1 MSKERAA
8 IGANGLPLP
17 ILPPERDVRVWAK
30 LTRVVVYTPGFLALL
45 LLKVGEPTGFGI
57 TVELLMLASTAAI
70 VAGLFIGTQSD
81 AAGADHSS
89 RVSAWS
95 GGLVLELLCAVPIL
109 CAVPGLFHELAN
121 SRLLHSA
128 TPGAVAV
135 PLGIT
140 ELLPA
145 VAILPFMLYQLGGFG
160 TLHYV
165 VPRAVNWVINLGILG
180 LILGSTAAN
189 RMGAFAVEKALVA
202 TLVISMAL
210 VVFYGVMKLR
220 QMQAA
225 YDNNLPLKP
234 HKDDK

>member
-1 MSKERAA
+1 MTKERAL

-121 SRLLHSA
+121 SKLLHSA

-145 VAILPFMLYQLGGFG
+145 VAILPFMLYQLAGFG

-165 VPRAVNWVINLGILG
+165 VPRVVNWIINLGILG

-189 RMGAFAVEKALVA
+189 RMGAFAVEKALVS
-202 TLVISMAL
+202 TLVIAMAM
-210 VVFYGVMKLR
+210 VVFYGVMRLR
-220 QMQAA
+220 QMQSE
-225 YDNNLPLKP
+225 YDANAPVKS
-234 HKDDK
+234 HKEDK

>member
-121 SRLLHSA
+121 SKLLHSA

-165 VPRAVNWVINLGILG
+165 VPRTVNWVINLGILG

-189 RMGAFAVEKALVA
+189 RMGAFGVEKALVA

-220 QMQAA
+220 QMQAE
-225 YDNNLPLKP
+225 YDDNLPPKP
-234 HKDDK
+234 RKDDK

>member
-17 ILPPERDVRVWAK
+17 ILPSERDVRVWAK

-225 YDNNLPLKP
+225 YDDNLPPKP

>member
-1 MSKERAA
+1 MSKERPA

-70 VAGLFIGTQSD
+70 VAGLFIGTQSNE
-81 AAGADHSS
+81 AGADHSS
-89 RVSAWS
+89 RVAAWS

-121 SRLLHSA
+121 SKLLHSA
-128 TPGAVAV
+128 APGAVAV

-145 VAILPFMLYQLGGFG
+145 VAILPFMLYQLAGFG
-160 TLHYV
+160 TLNYV
-165 VPRAVNWVINLGILG
+165 VSKPVNWVLNIGILG

-189 RMGAFAVEKALVA
+189 RMGAFTVEKALVA
-202 TLVISMAL
+202 TLVIAMAL

-220 QMQAA
+220 QMQIEFDANA
-225 YDNNLPLKP
+225 PQKP
-234 HKDDK
+234 PKEAK

>member
-225 YDNNLPLKP
+225 YDDNLPPKP
-234 HKDDK
+234 RKDDK

>member
-1 MSKERAA
+1 MSKERPL

-17 ILPPERDVRVWAK
+17 IMPPERDVRVWAK

-70 VAGLFIGTQSD
+70 VAGLFIGTQSNE
-81 AAGADHSS
+81 AGADHSS
-89 RVSAWS
+89 RVAAWS

-121 SRLLHSA
+121 SKLLHS
-128 TPGAVAV
+128 TVQGAVAV
-135 PLGIT
+135 PLGVT

-145 VAILPFMLYQLGGFG
+145 VAILPFMLYQLAGFG

-165 VPRAVNWVINLGILG
+165 VPRIVNWVINLGILG

-189 RMGAFAVEKALVA
+189 RMGAFAVEKALVSG
-202 TLVISMAL
+202 LVIGMAL
-210 VVFYGVMKLR
+210 VVFYGVIKLR
-220 QMQAA
+220 QMQIEFDANAPQKAA
-225 YDNNLPLKP
+225 
-234 HKDDK
+234 KDAK

>member
-220 QMQAA
+220 QMQAE
-225 YDNNLPLKP
+225 YDDNLPPKP
-234 HKDDK
+234 RKDDK

>member
-1 MSKERAA
+1 MTKERAL

-121 SRLLHSA
+121 SKLLHSA

-145 VAILPFMLYQLGGFG
+145 VAILPFMLYQLAGFG

-165 VPRAVNWVINLGILG
+165 VPRVVNWIINLGILG

-189 RMGAFAVEKALVA
+189 RMGAFAVEKALVS
-202 TLVISMAL
+202 TLVITMAL
-210 VVFYGVMKLR
+210 VVFYGVMRLR
-220 QMQAA
+220 QMQSE
-225 YDNNLPLKP
+225 YDANAPVKP
-234 HKDDK
+234 HKEDK

>member
-1 MSKERAA
+1 MTKERAL

-121 SRLLHSA
+121 SKLLHSA

-145 VAILPFMLYQLGGFG
+145 VAILPFMLYQLAGFG

-165 VPRAVNWVINLGILG
+165 VPRVVNWIINLGILG

-189 RMGAFAVEKALVA
+189 RMGAFAVEKALVS
-202 TLVISMAL
+202 TLVIAMAM
-210 VVFYGVMKLR
+210 VVFYGVMRLR
-220 QMQAA
+220 QMQSE
-225 YDNNLPLKP
+225 YDANAPVKP
-234 HKDDK
+234 HKEDK

>member
-1 MSKERAA
+1 M
-8 IGANGLPLP
+8 
-17 ILPPERDVRVWAK
+17 
-30 LTRVVVYTPGFLALL
+30 
-45 LLKVGEPTGFGI
+45 
-57 TVELLMLASTAAI
+57 
-70 VAGLFIGTQSD
+70 
-81 AAGADHSS
+81 
-89 RVSAWS
+89 
-95 GGLVLELLCAVPIL
+95 
-109 CAVPGLFHELAN
+109 PGLFHELAN

-225 YDNNLPLKP
+225 YDDNLPPKP
-234 HKDDK
+234 RKDDK

>member
-1 MSKERAA
+1 MTKERAL

-121 SRLLHSA
+121 SKLLHSA

-145 VAILPFMLYQLGGFG
+145 VAILPFMLYQLAGFG

-165 VPRAVNWVINLGILG
+165 VPRVVNWIINLGILG

-189 RMGAFAVEKALVA
+189 RMGAFAVEKALVS
-202 TLVISMAL
+202 TLVITMAL
-210 VVFYGVMKLR
+210 VVFYGVMRLR
-220 QMQAA
+220 QMQSE
-225 YDNNLPLKP
+225 YDANAPVKS
-234 HKDDK
+234 HKEDK

>member
-121 SRLLHSA
+121 SKLLHSG
-128 TPGAVAV
+128 TSGAVAV

-145 VAILPFMLYQLGGFG
+145 VAILPFMLYQLAGFG

-165 VPRAVNWVINLGILG
+165 VPRAVNWVINFAILG

-225 YDNNLPLKP
+225 YDDNLPPKP
-234 HKDDK
+234 RKDDK

>member
-1 MSKERAA
+1 MSKERPT
-8 IGANGLPLP
+8 IGTDGLPLP
-17 ILPPERDVRVWAK
+17 VMPPERDVRVWAK

-70 VAGLFIGTQSD
+70 VAGLFIGTQSE

-89 RVSAWS
+89 RVAAWS

-121 SRLLHSA
+121 SKLLHSTVA
-128 TPGAVAV
+128 GAVAV
-135 PLGIT
+135 PLGVT

-145 VAILPFMLYQLGGFG
+145 VAILPFMLYQLAGFG

-165 VPRAVNWVINLGILG
+165 VPKPVNWAINFGILG
-180 LILGSTAAN
+180 LILGSTWAN
-189 RMGAFAVEKALVA
+189 RAGQFELEK
-202 TLVISMAL
+202 TLVSVLVIAMAL
-210 VVFYGVMKLR
+210 TVFYGVLRLR

-225 YDNNLPLKP
+225 FDANAP
-234 HKDDK
+234 HKDKEAK